1 MKYVGIDIGG
11 TSIKGGF
18 VSENGEILNR
28 FGFPIDKNASQ
39 EELIQ
44 RLGGLINE
52 QIVKCDYKKSDF
64 AGIGIGCPGSI
75 NSDTGTCDFSGNL
88 NWHHLPI
95 VKMIE
100 EKTGMKARI
109 ANDANA
115 AMAGEAKFGV
125 GKNYHNLVLLTLG
138 TGVGGGLYL
147 NDHLYVGNEGKG
159 AEMGHM
165 IIAMNGLPC
174 SCGLMGCLEAYA
186 SVTALIRQTK
196 EAMEKN
202 KNSLMWDY
210 VAYDINKVDGKTA
223 FECSKQGDKTA
234 LAVVDQY
241 EDYLTVGCLNY
252 CNIFRPDAI
261 ILGGGLSNQ
270 REYLTDA
277 ITKKLKKFNYGYEST
292 SPVKVFVSAL
302 GNDAGILGA
311 AALFID

>member
-18 VSENGEILNR
+18 VSSEGEILNR
-28 FGFPIDKNASQ
+28 FGFPIDKNATQ
-39 EELIQ
+39 EDLIN
-44 RLGGLINE
+44 RLGDLINE
-52 QIVKCDYKKSDF
+52 QIVKCDYKKSEF
-64 AGIGIGCPGSI
+64 KGIGIGSPGSI
-75 NSDTGTCDFSGNL
+75 NSDTGVCDFSNNL
-88 NWHHLPI
+88 NWHHLEI
-95 VKMIE
+95 VKLIE
-100 EKTGMKARI
+100 AKTGMKARI

-147 NDHLYVGNEGKG
+147 NDRLYVGNEGKG
-159 AEMGHM
+159 AEIGHTIIDMG
-165 IIAMNGLPC
+165 GEQC
-174 SCGLMGCLEAYA
+174 SCGLRGCLEAYA

-202 KNSLMWDY
+202 RNSLMWDY
-210 VAYDINKVDGKTA
+210 VAYDIDKVDGKTA

-234 LAVVDQY
+234 MQVVDQY
-241 EDYLTVGCLNY
+241 ENYLAIGCLNY

-270 REYLTDA
+270 REYLTEA
-277 ITKKLKKFNYGYEST
+277 IEKKLAEKQYGYACT
-292 SPVKVFVSAL
+292 AKVKVFVSTL

>member
-44 RLGGLINE
+44 RLGDLINE

-165 IIAMNGLPC
+165 IIAMDGVPC
-174 SCGLMGCLEAYA
+174 SCGLTGCLEAYA

-234 LAVVDQY
+234 LAVVDQS
-241 EDYLTVGCLNY
+241 EDYLTIGC
-252 CNIFRPDAI
+252 F
-261 ILGGGLSNQ
+261 
-270 REYLTDA
+270 
-277 ITKKLKKFNYGYEST
+277 EST

>member
-1 MKYVGIDIGG
+1 MNYIGIDIGG

-18 VSENGEILNR
+18 VSKEGKILYR
-28 FGFPIDKNASQ
+28 FGFPIDKNATQ
-39 EELIQ
+39 DEIINH
-44 RLGGLINE
+44 LGDMINE
-52 QIVKCDYKKSDF
+52 QIVKCGYKKADF
-64 AGIGIGCPGSI
+64 AGIGIGSPGSI
-75 NSDTGTCDFSGNL
+75 NSDTGYCDFSNNL

-95 VKMIE
+95 VKIIE
-100 EKTGMKARI
+100 NKTGIRTRI
-109 ANDANA
+109 SNDANV
-115 AMAGEAKFGV
+115 AMAGEAKFGA

-138 TGVGGGLYL
+138 TGVGGGLYI
-147 NDHLYVGNEGKG
+147 NDHLFVGNEGKG

-165 IIAMNGLPC
+165 IIEINGEQC
-174 SCGLMGCLEAYA
+174 SCGLKGCLEAYA

-196 EAMEKN
+196 AAMEKD

-210 VAYDINKVDGKTA
+210 VSYDINRVDGKTA

-234 LAVVDQY
+234 LEVVDQY
-241 EDYLTVGCLNY
+241 EDYLTIGCINY

-270 REYLTDA
+270 REYLTNA
-277 ITKKLKKFNYGYEST
+277 ILEKLKKFNYGFLCT
-292 SPVKVFVSAL
+292 SPVKVFVSSL

>member
-18 VSENGEILNR
+18 VSEKGEILNR
-28 FGFPIDKNASQ
+28 FGFPIDKKATQ
-39 EELIQ
+39 EELIN
-44 RLGGLINE
+44 RLGDLINE
-52 QIVKCDYKKSDF
+52 QIVKCDYKKSEF
-64 AGIGIGCPGSI
+64 AGVGIGCPGSI
-75 NSDTGTCDFSGNL
+75 NSDTGCCDFSGNL
-88 NWHHLPI
+88 SWNHLPI

-147 NDHLYVGNEGKG
+147 NDRLFVGKEGKG

-165 IIAMNGLPC
+165 IIEMSGEQC
-174 SCGLMGCLEAYA
+174 SCGLKGCLEAYA
-186 SVTALIRQTK
+186 SVSALIRQTK
-196 EAMEKN
+196 KAMEED
-202 KNSLMWDY
+202 KNSMMWDY
-210 VAYDINKVDGKTA
+210 VAYDINSVDGKTA

-234 LAVVDQY
+234 LKVVDQY
-241 EDYLTVGCLNY
+241 EDYLTIGCLNY

-270 REYLTDA
+270 REYLTNA
-277 ITKKLKKFNYGYEST
+277 IEKKLAEKKYGFACT
-292 SPVKVFVSAL
+292 PAVKVFVSAL